1 MNKNM
6 IYMYI
11 LRKQNSKNLPILL
24 KGGDIHLKVSFHK
37 EIYDESLRLDTP
49 VVFFSDIETNIL

>member
-1 MNKNM
+1 
-6 IYMYI
+6 MYI

-24 KGGDIHLKVSFHK
+24 KGGDLHLKVSFEK

-49 VVFFSDIETNIL
+49 VVFFSLTSKQIYYKCKEV

>member
-1 MNKNM
+1 
-6 IYMYI
+6 MYI

-24 KGGDIHLKVSFHK
+24 KGGDLHLKVSFDK